1 MIFLLNLT
9 YSFAVTFKYKSAVSS
24 PDHVVPEYL
33 KRGPSWA
40 GSEGV
45 GWSDFLK
52 LDMIVLLICP

>member
-1 MIFLLNLT
+1 MIFLLNQT

-24 PDHVVPEYL
+24 LDQAVLEYL

-45 GWSDFLK
+45 GWRDFLK